1 MTVSFYFL
9 GRSELKDFSTLSLPP
24 KPKPPDTKQFISKY
38 LFNIEDFTIKSMKS
52 EEVLANRENSVIP
65 SETAALEAT
74 SPSSDSGLSGSI
86 CLQLFGDDCP
96 QTRKSS
102 HRIQEASPS
111 LGERQSK
118 QSLKSSS
125 GELGEDKAL
134 LSVKEGSQNKQIA
147 PEEVLLSSVG
157 VGEEKPLLSSRTS
170 TQLNQ
175 LLYKDDRT
183 EISLVQQLNPEKVSP
198 RKPSVKLQINLHN
211 SIVPDLE
218 MKSPRSQ
225 DKMVE
230 TRESFPLHPD
240 WAVASSKMMGN
251 TDKIQQTSE
260 NDIYKRLG
268 ADKSEQSPD
277 VPEKD
282 CKTNCQ
288 CSICLISRLHQ
299 PCGCYRCKPPRPPDL
314 DPPDF
319 LLPPPPPPPLRRY
332 CCDCCLYHPPLN
344 HYNYSPQ
351 QEFYPHRMY
360 QEPFSSD
367 LPYQNNDDYLDLVQ
381 ELEETLHSRNR
392 NRVKRAMHEFE
403 SRSKQNKPLEK
414 PIIDYDETGD
424 SEEVIRKIDRL
435 RGDKIN
441 VKSKGFKSGRGQGS
455 RWRMDPDSG
464 EWQKNDSTQTKPTP
478 DRGGKSREGR
488 AGDCCHCSCNC
499 QRNYE

>member
-1 MTVSFYFL
+1 
-9 GRSELKDFSTLSLPP
+9 
-24 KPKPPDTKQFISKY
+24 
-38 LFNIEDFTIKSMKS
+38 MKS
-52 EEVLANRENSVIP
+52 EEVLANRENGSDCVTAR
-65 SETAALEAT
+65 ETAALEAT

-96 QTRKSS
+96 QRVTRKSS
-102 HRIQEASPS
+102 HRIQEASAS
-111 LGERQSK
+111 KDLVVLASFEERQSK

-125 GELGEDKAL
+125 GGLGEDKSL
-134 LSVKEGSQNKQIA
+134 LSVKEGSPNEEFA
-147 PEEVLLSSVG
+147 SEEVLLSSGG

-183 EISLVQQLNPEKVSP
+183 EISLVQQLNPEKVPP

-211 SIVPDLE
+211 SIVPVEFE

-240 WAVASSKMMGN
+240 WTVDSKMD
-251 TDKIQQTSE
+251 DKIQQTSE
-260 NDIYKRLG
+260 NDIYKRLSG
-268 ADKSEQSPD
+268 DKPRLSKSEQSQCNDD

-299 PCGCYRCKPPRPPDL
+299 PCGCCRCKPPRLPDL

-332 CCDCCLYHPPLN
+332 RCDCCLYNYHPP
-344 HYNYSPQ
+344 YSPQ
-351 QEFYPHRMY
+351 QEFYNQMY
-360 QEPFSSD
+360 QEPFSSA

-403 SRSKQNKPLEK
+403 SRSKQNKPLER
-414 PIIDYDETGD
+414 PIIDYDESGD
-424 SEEVIRKIDRL
+424 SEEVIRKIDQL
-435 RGDKIN
+435 RGDKVS
-441 VKSKGFKSGRGQGS
+441 VKSKGFKSGLRYGRGQGS

-478 DRGGKSREGR
+478 SPGGKSREVQ
-488 AGDCCHCSCNC
+488 AGDRCYCSCNC